1 MVYDYKKAAKE
12 SQTKKLKSYGL
23 DKDALGSK
31 VKAKNWAGEDA
42 LSTDQQAGRAP
53 LNSKKYIPPEVTP
66 ERVAKK
72 KGGAVSGAQ
81 SLKRLDKSP
90 RKSKSLTESA
100 ARPAM
105 KGTGQRSGEIPSG
118 TSEQENWDPQ
128 TKFIPGEMNETSP
141 RKKGGRVAKAY
152 GGGFESLMD
161 DIGNALFGGDEEAA
175 APAPARRAAARPA
188 AHPRSV
194 IKRHITEVEHP
205 APPRRPA
212 MAEAPMPPRR
222 PAELSAPPAASG
234 SALGRPDEGGMRSF
248 FDRELGRSEAPAM
261 SAGSPTSYAGPEE
274 GGMRSFLESQGI
286 GRAPSPQASSEFL
299 TNQLYRKKGGRV
311 QDYTDR
317 SDDAV
322 GTGRKRASGGKAM
335 HDDEPEDRSLIK
347 KMVKGEALTGRC
359 EGGRMKRA
367 SGGKAG
373 KSTVNVIIGGMPQ
386 GGQQQGGTGMDPML
400 MAALAGAAGGPGAMP
415 PPPPP
420 PQGGMPPAPPPQM
433 ISAPPPQMPPQAGP
447 GGPPM
452 PRKNGG
458 RTMDVQVPYRKA
470 KKDEYGYPKT
480 TFGNNGMG
488 RKQKAESYGDK
499 QKS

>member
-1 MVYDYKKAAKE
+1 MTKMVYDYKKAAKE

-128 TKFIPGEMNETSP
+128 TKFIPGEMNESSP

-175 APAPARRAAARPA
+175 APAPARRAAARPS

-248 FDRELGRSEAPAM
+248 LDRELGRSEAPAM

-347 KMVKGEALTGRC
+347 RMVKGEALTGKC
-359 EGGRMKRA
+359 SGGRMGRA
-367 SGGKAG
+367 KGGKT
-373 KSTVNVIIGGMPQ
+373 TVNIMVGGQPQ
-386 GGQQQGGTGMDPML
+386 GGQPQGGPGMDPML
-400 MAALAGAAGGPGAMP
+400 MAALAGAAGGPGAAP

-420 PQGGMPPAPPPQM
+420 GAGAGAPPPAPPPQM

-447 GGPPM
+447 GPM
-452 PRKNGG
+452 PRARGG
-458 RTMDVQVPYRKA
+458 RTFSDIKVSKPKI
-470 KKDEYGYPKT
+470 KDGYPALTGGSGGGK
-480 TFGNNGMG
+480 G
-488 RKQKAESYGDK
+488 RREKILAYGDE
-499 QKS
+499 QE

>member
-128 TKFIPGEMNETSP
+128 TKFIPGEMNESSP

-234 SALGRPDEGGMRSF
+234 SALGRPDEGGQGAF
-248 FDRELGRSEAPAM
+248 LDRYAYDRNPTPAAASSSPAPTGTA
-261 SAGSPTSYAGPEE
+261 AGMPDE
-274 GGMRSFLESQGI
+274 GGQAAFLRSMLANE
-286 GRAPSPQASSEFL
+286 RPQASSEFL

-347 KMVKGEALTGRC
+347 RMVKGEALTGKC
-359 EGGRMKRA
+359 SGGRMGRA
-367 SGGKAG
+367 KGGKT
-373 KSTVNVIIGGMPQ
+373 TVNIMVGGQPQ
-386 GGQQQGGTGMDPML
+386 GGQPQGGPGMDPML
-400 MAALAGAAGGPGAMP
+400 MAALAGAAGGPGAAP

-420 PQGGMPPAPPPQM
+420 GAGAGAPPPAMMAPPMMPPAPPP
-433 ISAPPPQMPPQAGP
+433 AAGP

-452 PRKNGG
+452 PRKSGG
-458 RTMDVQVPYRKA
+458 RAMDVQVPYRKA